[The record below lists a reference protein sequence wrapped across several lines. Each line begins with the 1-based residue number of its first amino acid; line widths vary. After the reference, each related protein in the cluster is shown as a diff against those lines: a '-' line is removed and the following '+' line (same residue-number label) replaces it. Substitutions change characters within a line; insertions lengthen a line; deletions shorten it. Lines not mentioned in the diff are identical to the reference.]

1 MWAGIDVGGRRKGFH
16 CALIVGDEVRAL
28 FHSQAAGELVE
39 WLRVQQPRLV
49 AVDSPVS
56 TAPDGL
62 SSREGERLLVRA
74 RVCSIR
80 YTPTRAE
87 VDRNDYYEWIRNG
100 LELYAALAAA
110 EIPAI
115 ECFPTASWSR
125 LAGPRGKERRAA
137 WTRRALAALD
147 LGGIPPRLN
156 QDYRD
161 AIGAAMTARLH
172 DEGATEAFGEIVV
185 PSAARAKSP

>member
-1 MWAGIDVGGRRKGFH
+1 VGGRRKGFH
-16 CALIVGDEVRAL
+16 CAVVVGDEVRAL
-28 FHSQAAGELVE
+28 VQFQAAGGLVD
-39 WLRVQQPRLV
+39 WLRFEQPRLV

-56 TAPDGL
+56 TAPEGL
-62 SSREGERLLVRA
+62 SSREGERLLARA
-74 RVCSIR
+74 RVCGIR
-80 YTPTRAE
+80 YTPARAE

-110 EIPAI
+110 ELPAI

-125 LAGPRGKERRAA
+125 LAGPRGEERRAA

-147 LGGIPPRLN
+147 LGGIPSRLN

-161 AIGAAMTARLH
+161 AIGAAVTARLH
-172 DEGATEAFGEIVV
+172 DEGVTEAFGEIVV
-185 PSAARAKSP
+185 PRSP

>member
-1 MWAGIDVGGRRKGFH
+1 MWAGIDVGGRKKGFH
-16 CALIVGDEVRAL
+16 GALIDGDEVRAL
-28 FHSQAAGELVE
+28 FHSHSARELVE

-56 TAPDGL
+56 TAADGL

-74 RVCSIR
+74 RVCGIR
-80 YTPTRAE
+80 YTPARAE

-100 LELYAALAAA
+100 FDLYAALAAA

-125 LAGPRGKERRAA
+125 LAGPRGTKRRAA

-161 AIGAAMTARLH
+161 AIGAAVTARLH

-185 PSAARAKSP
+185 PRAR